1 MVDCMRSDKRLLPVK
16 NGGQMKKM
24 QRKIKHFEDL
34 EEIMEAEYPVI
45 EELEDK
51 LLMERVS
58 VLQSAFDLGISRWK
72 DYPSVRS

>member
-1 MVDCMRSDKRLLPVK
+1 MSTRCE
-16 NGGQMKKM
+16 NGLQMKKM

-34 EEIMEAEYPVI
+34 ELIMETEYPVI
-45 EELEDK
+45 EELEDE

-58 VLQSAFDLGISRWK
+58 VLQSAFDLGIPRWK